1 MKTTSKMALVL
12 AVLTAA
18 AVVPQTAHAQSASI
32 TATANVQV
40 ALTVAGTQALSF
52 GAAFPNTTRTI
63 LTSDA
68 SAGYFTISGAN
79 NAEISMSFPG
89 LPANLTNGAVNLP
102 VTFSSAW
109 ATTLAGSKTAIA
121 DMAAVSPQRL
131 DATAGTLF
139 VFVGGSVSPTTQGAG
154 AYTGTVTLNA
164 AYTGN

>member
-1 MKTTSKMALVL
+1 MKTTSKMSLVL

-32 TATANVQV
+32 NATANVQV

-52 GAAFPNTTRTI
+52 GAAFPNTTRSI
-63 LTSDA
+63 LVSDA

-79 NAEISMSFPG
+79 NAEVSMSFPG
-89 LPANLTNGAVNLP
+89 LPATLTSGANSLAVSFNA
-102 VTFSSAW
+102 AW

-121 DMAAVSPQRL
+121 SMAAVSPQRL

-139 VFVGGSVSPTTQGAG
+139 VFVGGSVSPTTEPAG
-154 AYTGTVTLNA
+154 TYTGTVTLNA